1 MHRSCRLLFP
11 LETILLIFS
20 MLQVARA
27 FVQRRDDAL
36 PCNGD
41 FAKLNN
47 GGQSPC
53 SLYNQTQLPC
63 NSIGGYSPT
72 TCQCNLVAF
81 NLQSACSSCQSAK
94 PWSWDDWSRK
104 NGCPQNLTMAKDL
117 PFTLGNV
124 PIPSWAHN
132 DLTADG
138 QFDLSAALQRQSWS
152 PLQIALP
159 IVLPVVISVVAG
171 VAFLWYRHSRKKNTR
186 RRHAWED
193 AKLHAPRR
201 CFGLLPGRRKVRH
214 KAPDQKWS
222 IDGIPNSDTLPN
234 LSQEQETLYL
244 HPEPTTQGSAHS
256 RSTSA
261 ASLLPSNH
269 SSSHTRDNSESN
281 SPFSTLAHKISVFS
295 LSKNYTTGVAKDP
308 SYKRVA
314 VHAQPPN
321 AQFRIDESEANTPR
335 SWRKFSLP
343 KVFRSGSKDS
353 SLPSVIDIRKES
365 SSGLRVEVGAE
376 HTIPLYDEPGPSK
389 PLVPLRLDPNNSTM
403 SDIVTTNPGP
413 RSDYSVTTNDLM
425 TPISTLLRFDRSVG
439 SSDVMTPTTSSLLAR
454 IPEFPDPPAPS
465 RPPRPDSVVLPGP
478 NYSSDLDAHRS

>member
-138 QFDLSAALQRQSWS
+138 QFDLSAALQS
-152 PLQIALP
+152 
-159 IVLPVVISVVAG
+159 
-171 VAFLWYRHSRKKNTR
+171 RHLSFYSFPTSLTLKSSRTILVSTPN
-186 RRHAWED
+186 
-193 AKLHAPRR
+193 
-201 CFGLLPGRRKVRH
+201 CFTH
-214 KAPDQKWS
+214 
-222 IDGIPNSDTLPN
+222 
-234 LSQEQETLYL
+234 
-244 HPEPTTQGSAHS
+244 
-256 RSTSA
+256 RSTSGH
-261 ASLLPSNH
+261 L
-269 SSSHTRDNSESN
+269 SSSRSSF
-281 SPFSTLAHKISVFS
+281 PLVSTLAQEKYSS
-295 LSKNYTTGVAKDP
+295 TTCMGGRQTTFP
-308 SYKRVA
+308 
-314 VHAQPPN
+314 
-321 AQFRIDESEANTPR
+321 
-335 SWRKFSLP
+335 
-343 KVFRSGSKDS
+343 S
-353 SLPSVIDIRKES
+353 SLFWLVTWETQS
-365 SSGLRVEVGAE
+365 SS
-376 HTIPLYDEPGPSK
+376 
-389 PLVPLRLDPNNSTM
+389 
-403 SDIVTTNPGP
+403 
-413 RSDYSVTTNDLM
+413 
-425 TPISTLLRFDRSVG
+425 
-439 SSDVMTPTTSSLLAR
+439 
-454 IPEFPDPPAPS
+454 
-465 RPPRPDSVVLPGP
+465 
-478 NYSSDLDAHRS
+478 